1 MRPGEVRRRPGSGL
15 NGRVLARNALIT
27 AAIAAGAA
35 VAVPAM
41 GAPQPVPTSGA
52 SAGQLTRI
60 VPGITY
66 QVLRRS
72 GPQRLHVVSFTY
84 NALTRMAPA
93 QSSGSLT
100 RRSTLSDGMAA
111 RLAQGATAGI
121 NGDFF
126 SLTSGTPSGVLAV
139 GPELLASPES
149 TRSSLAL
156 GAGGALSVANLSLN
170 ARYRKVDT
178 ATGAKGPRRLVRAVN
193 RPLASTSTSGVTVYT
208 PAYGSPTPV
217 EPGYEVVVALDGGG
231 VFPVT
236 GVVSGTVIAQRPGGG
251 TPIANGQIVVSGKN
265 LSGVQLFNDFLPGT
279 RMEIE
284 TSIPGVAPDAWG
296 AIGGG
301 PTLVRD
307 GRAVGNS
314 GESFSTY
321 QRNGRTTRSA
331 VGQKADGTILMVVA
345 EGPQQGVRG
354 YTMSEQAQM
363 MASLGVVNGMGL
375 DAGGSSMMAIG
386 PNQVVPNTGSRP
398 IADMLVA
405 YYAGAQLSIPPDN
418 RITPN
423 GDGVNETL
431 TLGAQSPAT
440 GTTTVTI
447 ARRGGGFSSQLLNRT
462 GDPAYTPITI
472 DPKALGMPEGPY
484 NVTANLTP
492 ADGSTPT
499 SQKRVIVVDRTLG
512 GLRVSSSGAKA
523 KSRVTASFALSRP
536 ARVTAQ
542 VTTASG
548 RVVATMARNKK
559 MPRGRNTVTWS
570 PARAGS
576 YDVTVYATSSLGKS
590 GLRDAVR
597 VR

>member
-1 MRPGEVRRRPGSGL
+1 MRPRRRSGL
-15 NGRVLARNALIT
+15 NGRVLIRTAIIT
-27 AAIAAGAA
+27 AAVAAGATA
-35 VAVPAM
+35 AAPAL

-52 SAGQLTRI
+52 GAGKLTRM

-66 QVLRRS
+66 QVLNRR

-93 QSSGSLT
+93 QASGSLT
-100 RRSTLSDGMAA
+100 RRATLSDGMAS

-156 GAGGALSVANLSLN
+156 GAGGALSVANLALN
-170 ARYRKVDT
+170 ARYRKVDP

-208 PAYGSPTPV
+208 PAYGGPTPT

-231 VFPVT
+231 VFPVSGT
-236 GVVSGTVIAQRPGGG
+236 VSGTVVAQRGGGG
-251 TPIANGQIVVSGKN
+251 TPIASGQIVVSGKN
-265 LSGVQLFNDFLPGT
+265 LSGVTLFTDFLPGS

-284 TSIPGVAPDAWG
+284 TSVPGVAPDAWG

-301 PTLVRD
+301 PTRVRA
-307 GRAVGNS
+307 GRAVSAS
-314 GESFSTY
+314 GETFTTY

-331 VGQKADGTILMVVA
+331 VGQKADGTILMVVS

-375 DAGGSSMMAIG
+375 DAGGSSMMALG
-386 PNQVVPNTGSRP
+386 PNQVVPNTGSRA

-423 GDGVNETL
+423 GDGVSDAL
-431 TLGAQSPAT
+431 TLGAQSPVA
-440 GTTTVTI
+440 GTTNVTI
-447 ARRGGGFSSQLLNRT
+447 ARRGGGFSATLLDQV
-462 GDPAYTPITI
+462 GDAAYTPITI
-472 DPKALGMPEGPY
+472 DPRALGMPEGPY
-484 NVTANLTP
+484 NVTATLTP
-492 ADGSTPT
+492 SDGSTPT
-499 SQKRVIVVDRTLG
+499 SQKRIVVVDRTLG
-512 GLRVSSSGAKA
+512 SLRVASRGAKA
-523 KSRVTASFALSRP
+523 KRRVTESVTLSRR
-536 ARVTAQ
+536 AGVTAL

-548 RVVATMARNKK
+548 RLVATIARNKR
-559 MPRGRNTVTWS
+559 MPRGRKAVTWNR
-570 PARAGS
+570 ARAGS
-576 YDVTVYATSSLGKS
+576 YYVTVYATSSLGKS

>member
-1 MRPGEVRRRPGSGL
+1 M
-15 NGRVLARNALIT
+15 
-27 AAIAAGAA
+27 IAALSAA
-35 VAVPAM
+35 AMVAAPAV

-52 SAGQLTRI
+52 SAGKLTRI

-66 QVLRRS
+66 QVLNRR

-93 QSSGSLT
+93 QASGSLT
-100 RRSTLSDGMAA
+100 RRATLADGMAA

-156 GAGGALSVANLSLN
+156 GAGGALSVANLALK
-170 ARYRKVDT
+170 ARYRKVDP
-178 ATGAKGPRRLVRAVN
+178 ATGTKGPRRLVRAVN

-208 PAYGSPTPV
+208 PAYGGPTPT
-217 EPGYEVVVALDGGG
+217 EPGYEVLVALDGGAA
-231 VFPVT
+231 FPVSGT
-236 GVVSGTVIAQRPGGG
+236 VSGTVIAQRGGGG
-251 TPIANGQIVVSGKN
+251 TPIGSGQIVLSGKN
-265 LSGVQLFNDFLPGT
+265 LSGVNLFSDFLPGA
-279 RMEIE
+279 RMEID
-284 TSIPGVAPDAWG
+284 TSVPGVAPDAWG

-301 PTLVRD
+301 PTLVRN
-307 GRAVGNS
+307 GRAVTAS

-331 VGQKADGTILMVVA
+331 VGQKADGTILMVVS

-363 MASLGVVNGMGL
+363 MASLGVVTGMGL

-386 PNQVVPNTGSRP
+386 PNQVVPNTGSRA
-398 IADMLVA
+398 ISDMLVA

-423 GDGVNETL
+423 GDGVSEDL
-431 TLGAQSPAT
+431 TLGAQSPVA

-447 ARRGGGFSSQLLNRT
+447 ARRGGGFSASLLDRT
-462 GDPAYTPITI
+462 GDAAYTPITI
-472 DPKALGMPEGPY
+472 NPRALSMPEGPY
-484 NVTANLTP
+484 NVTATLTP
-492 ADGSTPT
+492 ADGSAAT
-499 SQKRVIVVDRTLG
+499 SQKRIIVVDRTLG
-512 GLRVSSSGAKA
+512 SLRVASGRAKGA
-523 KSRVTASFALSRP
+523 RRVTASFRLSRP
-536 ARVTAQ
+536 ARVTAR

-548 RVVATMARNKK
+548 RVVATLARNKR
-559 MPRGRNTVTWS
+559 MPRGRNSVTWNR
-570 PARAGS
+570 ARAGS
-576 YDVTVYATSSLGKS
+576 HYVTVYATSSLGRT